1 MRQGCSV
8 RIRNSEGD
16 WTFDR
21 RHAFHVLGLDGTG
34 ALRRRRI
41 HGVVEIERGGVWLHA
56 SRQVKHTHH
65 RRR

>member
-1 MRQGCSV
+1 M

-21 RHAFHVLGLDGTG
+21 QHAFHVLGLDGTG

-56 SRQVKHTHH
+56 SRQVKHTH
-65 RRR
+65 RRRR